1 MPTSVQPAEYDMRPP
16 VEYSSRSPITAREAR
31 VGCISQSSP
40 PVLSPAKI
48 CASQAPVMQPPEDFL
63 PPWHAPPSAK
73 NTSAPPVEPD
83 DATISAMRA
92 RMQNVRREIAGL
104 RSKYPELD
112 WTFVGEDLTPPVW
125 PPEMPR
131 ARTADPAKSKRS
143 DAPGRTANGGV
154 SPTPRQKGA
163 VLRSGHPARAS
174 GAPEKPLLVRMPMCR
189 GPGYRPLSANRSG
202 PAHVLAGRF
211 PYVGDVDPID
221 ATPGPGQYDVLAH
234 SGMTN
239 RPCGPSYQMRG
250 RLKTRTG
257 YGLAFDSPGPGQYD
271 ISKY

>member
-16 VEYSSRSPITAREAR
+16 IEYSSRSPITAREAR

-40 PVLSPAKI
+40 LSPAKI
-48 CASQAPVMQPPEDFL
+48 CASQAPVMQPPADFL

-73 NTSAPPVEPD
+73 DTSAPPVEPD

-131 ARTADPAKSKRS
+131 ARSADPAKSKRS

-163 VLRSGHPARAS
+163 GVPRRDTKTTTQGGRWLQQGLKGHTRLHQPYPRTLQREM
-174 GAPEKPLLVRMPMCR
+174 PQQVR
-189 GPGYRPLSANRSG
+189 
-202 PAHVLAGRF
+202 
-211 PYVGDVDPID
+211 
-221 ATPGPGQYDVLAH
+221 
-234 SGMTN
+234 
-239 RPCGPSYQMRG
+239 
-250 RLKTRTG
+250 
-257 YGLAFDSPGPGQYD
+257 
-271 ISKY
+271 